1 MRADV
6 AIGILLL
13 FLSSAM
19 FALTFTFP
27 DQTVALSPTF
37 FPRLVTLCMA
47 GLACLLVV
55 KALRRPRPMKA
66 ASTFPAATWIRQG
79 HVQRI
84 AAMVAL
90 GFVYTQV
97 LDSLGFLI
105 ATGLFLAGTVLLFM
119 ERRWTVVLAVA
130 ILGSSTLYGVF
141 RVIFKVPLPRFDLF

>member
-6 AIGILLL
+6 AIGVLLF

-27 DQTVALSPTF
+27 EQTVALSPTF

-55 KALRRPRPMKA
+55 KALRQPRPVKA
-66 ASTFPAATWIRQG
+66 APAFSLTAWIRQG

-130 ILGSSTLYGVF
+130 ILGSSVLYGVF
-141 RVIFKVPLPRFDLF
+141 RMIFKVPLPRFDLF

>member
-6 AIGILLL
+6 AIGIFLL

-66 ASTFPAATWIRQG
+66 ASTFSAATWIRQG

-105 ATGLFLAGTVLLFM
+105 TTGLFLAGTVLLFM

-130 ILGSSTLYGVF
+130 ILGSSALYGVF
-141 RVIFKVPLPRFDLF
+141 RMIFKVPLPRFDLF

>member
-47 GLACLLVV
+47 ALACLLVV
-55 KALRRPRPMKA
+55 KAVRRPRPIKV
-66 ASTFPAATWIRQG
+66 ASTFSAIAWIRQG

-84 AAMVAL
+84 AAMVVL
-90 GFVYTQV
+90 GFIYTLV
-97 LDSLGFLI
+97 LDSLGYLI
-105 ATGLFLAGTVLLFM
+105 ATGLFLAATVLLFM
-119 ERRWTVVLAVA
+119 ERRWSVVLAVA
-130 ILGSSTLYGVF
+130 ILGSSVLYGVF
-141 RVIFKVPLPRFDLF
+141 RMIFKVPLPRFDLF